1 MILVIDTETS
11 GKADFKER
19 YSAPCQPRM
28 LSFCGLLYSEFG
40 SLVTQFSTLV
50 RHSSKIEIAPDA
62 AAKNGLTS
70 EMLSD
75 YGIPIGIVLLA
86 IDAMLQ
92 KATVVVGYN
101 SQFDF
106 LMLNREFYL
115 ARRLPPMDN
124 GDFDEFCCMKAMTPI
139 CQIPSPYS
147 QGGYKWPKLEEAY
160 QHLFGTMFDGAH
172 DATADAVACAK
183 IYFELK
189 RRNAPPP
196 VFPTEP
202 IKAPNKGSK

>member
-11 GKADFKER
+11 VKPDFKQR
-19 YSAPCQPRM
+19 YSDPIQPRM
-28 LSFCGLLYSEFG
+28 LSFCGLLYSQEG
-40 SLVTQFSTLV
+40 NLVAQFSTLV
-50 RHSSKIEIAPDA
+50 KHTGKIDIAPDA
-62 AAKNGLTS
+62 AAKNGITN
-70 EMLSD
+70 EMLVNH
-75 YGIPIGIVLLA
+75 GLPVGAVLLA

-92 KATVVVGYN
+92 KSSTVVAFN

-106 LMLNREFYL
+106 LMIDREFYL
-115 ARRLPPMDN
+115 ARRLPPMDY
-124 GDFDEFCCMKAMTPI
+124 GDFEEFCCMKAMTPI

-172 DATADAVACAK
+172 DATADAMACAK

-189 RRNAPPP
+189 RRNAPPTGL
-196 VFPTEP
+196 PTEP
-202 IKAPNKGSK
+202 IKAPGKGTK